1 MEFITSIGPFW
12 QILTWFITVGVGVV
26 GYKYFDRWLTKE
38 SNNKSHDH
46 DSNRLVIDTLM
57 KQVENLTLRIDTLEK
72 ERAAYHL
79 RELEVTKQL
88 VAAQGEV
95 VVLRKEVNNLQKKQ
109 TELLEQ
115 VKFYKDAHA

>member
-1 MEFITSIGPFW
+1 MEFITSISPFW